1 MTTSS
6 TSWKWPLAIAGLL
19 TVNVI
24 AAITLAIAAHYA
36 APTILPDYATQ
47 YTHGE
52 AR

>member
-19 TVNVI
+19 AVNVI
-24 AAITLAIAAHYA
+24 AAVTLAIVAHL
-36 APTILPDYATQ
+36 APPAILPDYATQ